1 MKSKLWMTALLASMM
16 LLGACGN
23 DADSESGDHG
33 SHEEGDDEVRSLEV
47 DLEVPETAKAGEKE
61 SFTAHVTSNEED
73 VTDADKVRFE
83 VLDADG
89 NSLDM
94 IETEHSENGLYTID
108 YTFEEAGEYSVISHV
123 DAYQLHT
130 MPEKQI
136 AVE

>member
-73 VTDADKVRFE
+73 VRSEEHTSELQSRFDLVCRLLLE
-83 VLDADG
+83 KKNERDQSSHRHRQDIDG
-89 NSLDM
+89 
-94 IETEHSENGLYTID
+94 G
-108 YTFEEAGEYSVISHV
+108 
-123 DAYQLHT
+123 
-130 MPEKQI
+130 
-136 AVE
+136 

>member
-1 MKSKLWMTALLASMM
+1 MKSKIWMTAMLAAVM

-23 DADSESGDHG
+23 DIDSENRDHG
-33 SHEEGDDEVRSLEV
+33 SHEEADEEVRSLDV
-47 DLEVPETAKAGEKE
+47 NLEVPGTAKAGENE

-94 IETEHSENGLYTID
+94 IEAEHSENGLYTID
-108 YTFEEAGEYSVISHV
+108 YTFDEAGDYSVISHV

-130 MPEKQI
+130 MPEKQ
-136 AVE
+136 VTVR

>member
-1 MKSKLWMTALLASMM
+1 RDWSSDVCSSDL
-16 LLGACGN
+16 
-23 DADSESGDHG
+23 HG